1 MGQSINHTVYIAIL
15 PLIGWEGGTRFFELV
30 ANRIE
35 TTCKIVFNAQENSIL
50 ALKLI
55 IVTQQEVVS
64 FSYAAVI

>member
-1 MGQSINHTVYIAIL
+1 VVL
-15 PLIGWEGGTRFFELV
+15 PLIGWEGGTRFFGLV

-55 IVTQQEVVS
+55 IVT
-64 FSYAAVI
+64 

>member
-1 MGQSINHTVYIAIL
+1 MRENQAIR
-15 PLIGWEGGTRFFELV
+15 GFSVDSWKGGTRFFGLV

-35 TTCKIVFNAQENSIL
+35 TTCKIVFNAQGNSIL

-64 FSYAAVI
+64 FSRVAVI